1 MTADEILSRIA
12 STLSERKNS
21 AALSNYEVLANNI
34 KYVNNV
40 LKAALRDLAGIQVSA
55 ARALSVPHNR
65 TPDFADGTRLA
76 PFAQIVPR
84 VIANSLSVLEK
95 FALQTEP
102 DDRSGITIENV
113 SRLRRGFLEYS
124 ALATATRQ
132 VVDSIVSDAY
142 QLHLL
147 ETRSLNHHVLVS
159 LNSFDRYVT
168 PSIRHALF
176 SDELA
181 EALAEFR
188 GIPFKQW
195 NDSPITQCRHPTFG
209 QKVDFLFAELRIDAD
224 AGFAEALKDVFRF
237 TSEFTHIGYVSTFFA
252 STSGA
257 EVIFGDDSGP
267 YLPSTENFSELKY
280 QLLETALRLLALV
293 YIPAVAGAWRRTMR
307 EHVSGPFADAAS
319 SLVAEI
325 RKALKSRNSQYY
337 FFIKQGLM
345 AGDDAIDLKCMCGE
359 ATAWPPPHDPSGLYC
374 RSCGSHFKL
383 LEMAGDGGY
392 VITSAGPIRIIGSD
406 APEFEDLPR
415 EEQLRLMNEVERLT
429 KEKAT

>member
-188 GIPFKQW
+188 GITFKQW
-195 NDSPITQCRHPTFG
+195 NDSPITQCLG
-209 QKVDFLFAELRIDAD
+209 WLRCLVIQRLAATRKPLQLHLDTLHLHQDAWLLH
-224 AGFAEALKDVFRF
+224 ASLARE
-237 TSEFTHIGYVSTFFA
+237 IGLS
-252 STSGA
+252 
-257 EVIFGDDSGP
+257 
-267 YLPSTENFSELKY
+267 LP
-280 QLLETALRLLALV
+280 
-293 YIPAVAGAWRRTMR
+293 
-307 EHVSGPFADAAS
+307 
-319 SLVAEI
+319 
-325 RKALKSRNSQYY
+325 
-337 FFIKQGLM
+337 
-345 AGDDAIDLKCMCGE
+345 
-359 ATAWPPPHDPSGLYC
+359 
-374 RSCGSHFKL
+374 
-383 LEMAGDGGY
+383 
-392 VITSAGPIRIIGSD
+392 
-406 APEFEDLPR
+406 
-415 EEQLRLMNEVERLT
+415 
-429 KEKAT
+429 